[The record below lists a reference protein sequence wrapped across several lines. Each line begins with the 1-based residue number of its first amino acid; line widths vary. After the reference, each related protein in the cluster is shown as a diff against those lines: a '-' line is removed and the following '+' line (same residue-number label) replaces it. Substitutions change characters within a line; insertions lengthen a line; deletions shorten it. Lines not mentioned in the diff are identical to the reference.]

1 MFQFSSDKI
10 FVSVDS
16 GKSGNKFSW
25 LNQEHQIE
33 SDVFA
38 TLSREV
44 SDSEATFAGD
54 SNLLTTA
61 EGKSYLVGGT
71 GDYSL
76 DNDHSKL
83 GETHELCVL
92 TSVAKVISE
101 KLNLTDSK
109 KTYNVV
115 LSVNVPLED
124 FKNTTKAEYSKL
136 YETGKVFKLKLNGK
150 DVSFKIEALELFF
163 ESQGAIIRNQ
173 QLSQREIL
181 VYDIGGK
188 NDTMVLYGT
197 NGKPVSGQND
207 MEYNGLLTMLKHVA
221 DDLRKKYKTRFSI
234 QTVEKMVLGTQG
246 KVEGFD
252 TIFDQHAT
260 AWVKRFKS
268 QVMKLENV
276 NTQLTT
282 ILFTGGGSLA
292 LRKQLQKEFEEYKD
306 VQFSADGK
314 FDNATG
320 GLIKAL
326 NIHAK

>member
-10 FVSVDS
+10 FISVDS

-25 LNQEHQIE
+25 LNQNHQIE

-44 SDSEATFAGD
+44 SESEATFAGD
-54 SNLLTTA
+54 SNLLTI
-61 EGKSYLVGGT
+61 GDKNFLVGGT

-92 TSVAKVISE
+92 TSVAKVITE
-101 KLNLTDSK
+101 KLNLSEPK
-109 KTYNVV
+109 EVYNVV

-136 YETGKVFKLKLNGK
+136 YEVGKKFNLKLNGK
-150 DVSFKIEALELFF
+150 DVSFKITALELFF

-173 QLSQREIL
+173 QLTNKEVL

-188 NDTMVLYGT
+188 NDTMVLYGS
-197 NGKPVSGQND
+197 NGRPISGQND

-234 QTVEKMVLGTQG
+234 QTVERMVLGTQD

-252 TIFDQHAT
+252 AIFDQHAT
-260 AWVKRFKS
+260 KWVKRFKS
-268 QVMKLENV
+268 QVMKLESV
-276 NTQLTT
+276 NTQLTVL
-282 ILFTGGGSLA
+282 LFTGGGSLA
-292 LRKQLQKEFEEYKD
+292 LRKQIQKEFEEYKD

-314 FDNATG
+314 YDNATG

>member
-1 MFQFSSDKI
+1 MFQFNPEKI
-10 FVSVDS
+10 FISVDT
-16 GKSGNKFSW
+16 GKSGSKFSW
-25 LNQEHQIE
+25 LNQNHQIE

-54 SNLLTTA
+54 SNLLTTSD
-61 EGKSYLVGGT
+61 GKSFLVGGT

-83 GETHELCVL
+83 SKTHELCVL

-101 KLNLTDSK
+101 KLSLNTSNE
-109 KTYNVV
+109 TYNVV

-124 FKNTTKAEYSKL
+124 FKNTTKTEYSKL
-136 YETGKVFKLKLNGK
+136 YEVGKVVELKLNGNT
-150 DVSFKIEALELFF
+150 VAFKIVALELFF

-173 QLSQREIL
+173 QLINTDVL

-188 NDTMVLYGT
+188 NDTMVLYKSGR
-197 NGKPVSGQND
+197 PMPGQND

-221 DDLRKKYKTRFSI
+221 DDLRKRYKTRFSI
-234 QTVEKMVLGTQG
+234 QSVEQMVLGTQT

-260 AWVKRFKS
+260 EWVKRFKS
-268 QVMKLENV
+268 QVMKLESV

-292 LRKQLQKEFEEYKD
+292 LRKHIQKEFEEYKD

-314 FDNATG
+314 YDNATG